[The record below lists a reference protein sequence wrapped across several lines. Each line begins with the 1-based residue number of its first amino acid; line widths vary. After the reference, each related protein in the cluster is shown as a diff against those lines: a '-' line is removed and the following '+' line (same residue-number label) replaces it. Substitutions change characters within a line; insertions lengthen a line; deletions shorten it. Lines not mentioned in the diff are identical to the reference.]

1 MMANK
6 GVIRKY
12 NIFLL
17 LAFLA
22 LSVSACAGDTPTPTA
37 AVSELPL
44 ETPPLPTFT
53 STPFPPTATPEPLAA
68 VVNGEEI
75 TLAQFKAEFERYQS
89 VVGTQLA
96 TEESEQ
102 IVLDD
107 LINQILL
114 AQAAAEAGFVVDE
127 ALIQERFDSLVA
139 QLGNRQSLLDWITA
153 NGYSEQS
160 FREDLA
166 RAIAAAWMRDQILG
180 EIPDKIEQV
189 HALQILLYNSEEA
202 NDVYAQLNSGADFEV
217 LASEYDPVGKGD
229 IGWFPR
235 GYLTESKLEEM
246 AFNLQPGEYSDVI
259 ETDTG
264 FHIIMVLERDP
275 AWPLEPDARLA
286 LQAQALRRWL
296 IIQRDQSDI
305 RVLLP

>member
-1 MMANK
+1 MANK

-22 LSVSACAGDTPTPTA
+22 LSVAACAGDTPTPTA

-107 LINQILL
+107 LINQTLL

-180 EIPDKIEQV
+180 EVPDKIEQV

-275 AWPLEPDARLA
+275 AWLLEPDARLA

>member
-22 LSVSACAGDTPTPTA
+22 LSVAACAGDTPTPTA

-107 LINQILL
+107 LINQTLL

-127 ALIQERFDSLVA
+127 DLLQEHFDSLVA
-139 QLGNRQSLLDWITA
+139 KLGDRQSLLDWITA

-166 RAIAAAWMRDQILG
+166 RAIAAAWMRDQIIG
-180 EIPDKIEQV
+180 EVPDKIEQV
-189 HALQILLYNSEEA
+189 RALQILLYNSEEA
-202 NDVYAQLNSGADFEV
+202 NEVYAQLNSGADFEV

-235 GYLTESKLEEM
+235 GYLTETKLEDM